1 MEELNKDVGLLDDE
15 DDESSN
21 SYRNNNQMTS
31 SFNSNSSKVNNP
43 FISSNKSKSPVFS
56 TISLQR
62 PRSSGQ
68 QTKIRG
74 LDSYIETYKS
84 SPKNISSL
92 SNDNRIKINLPIE
105 DLSIKNENIY
115 KALDDHSFMTG
126 DDAESTYAIGINRQ
140 SRTSSRR
147 QSINDEDNDDDD
159 DGTINDISQK
169 NLKYKYTA
177 SYKIDEQ
184 TGAFKENSKI
194 SFEKNEQ
201 SSQQKQ
207 KKAPPPPIPPPPKS
221 KSVISDANEKF
232 EVKTDDN
239 SKFFSDFLSMSDN
252 LITKTQMKLEEL
264 NKKATQAVP
273 TSQLNNTQN
282 QYNHPQINEPQK
294 SQIINN
300 QTSSIFNCNKTQNVG
315 LTTPLPPPNS
325 KSLIDL
331 NAFDEQTFDMTNQQH
346 QAMVTQTETQ
356 IDKLFDINNNDFFL
370 NTEPLTQRDSYY
382 DLIGLTKSNSQ
393 YNVQASPQQTS
404 YNISNELML
413 LESAHS
419 DSVNASAPLYNSP
432 YVDNYLDSIINS
444 NTLTF
449 FTSPPIDLTD
459 SPNSSFR
466 KEPSMNLLSS
476 ITEDLFITETVD
488 TSISNFE
495 NNNIDCQI
503 FAPEIQITE
512 PLNEQND
519 DNIVPEDLF
528 NLRNEVPYNQSRPVT
543 PATPIPSA
551 ASVDQLSKDPTNF
564 LSDIEAFLNSN
575 SSILNENLTQSKL
588 NDNIEP
594 AKKEEHVHSKTRF
607 TGKGYRGPSRI
618 KKYVRKDGVMS
629 NDDESSSEDDSE
641 NSQFKI
647 RIRPK
652 TLSQTSLNDE
662 EKQNTGFQLLS
673 KPPKTSEEIQN
684 LQLLRR
690 KSQESLT
697 LTSKLEIQSSDE
709 EVKAENNIEVTPVV
723 ADRKRKQSEVS
734 EISIEMPDEDDNRPL
749 EEFLS
754 KDLCLKEKE
763 EGWILMI
770 RYPLRKPQLI
780 YKNALQK
787 ITEIRAWTETVVK
800 IVDDSKKLKLF
811 YPHDLE
817 NPFHE
822 IELKSAFKF
831 TDLTLQQFDTYTK
844 IHTFKIQEIVFKEM
858 IQMRPDR
865 LFSLPERFLKHFTKP
880 KVTSLLDHTPIPF
893 EVIKFAH
900 MNHRYLANFV
910 TVLQEDFWKLP
921 LMTKKQQKELQKQK
935 QQSSN
940 TQNTLQ
946 SMLPA
951 ALTESKHAHEEIT
964 VKVIDEY
971 KCKLDK
977 KCRILEHKCRTRIFL
992 VSFLNV
998 DEPIIDIG
1006 LNDCLR
1012 HGKEIVGR
1020 HDIIPIKTETWISP
1034 EIFEIN
1040 ESIVDKDEFEKTHS
1054 LKCIDVPD
1062 NQIVEILRYRT
1073 RPRRNYELPLNV
1085 SCTMTV
1091 VKRKIE
1097 IKIECMIAGGYF
1109 TKLNEVFCENIQIR
1123 FPLPDAWVYLFRVEK
1138 RFRYG
1143 ALHSTKSKFGKFKGF
1158 DRFLSLKSSTSSSA
1172 NSNSSTSTTSNTKME
1187 ASCGHGK
1194 YEQAFKSIVWR
1205 IDQLPLKNK
1214 DVYKTQL
1221 FLCRINLQDYDNLP
1235 ESYEPCAYVQYS
1247 MPTCAASKSQV
1258 RSISVNSASD
1268 EPPNKWVKLK
1278 TKFDYE
1284 IDISYVLDKDNDDL
1298 PTLNTEN
1305 CDELKH
1311 IPSESEVENEEDNE
1325 NDDENETLENLD
1337 KIKQQPSEAVLIDL
1351 L

>member
-1 MEELNKDVGLLDDE
+1 MDEFNKDFVLLDDE
-15 DDESSN
+15 EDETFN
-21 SYRNNNQMTS
+21 NYRNNSNQVTS
-31 SFNSNSSKVNNP
+31 SFNTITSKAVG
-43 FISSNKSKSPVFS
+43 SSNKSKTPVS
-56 TISLQR
+56 TISIQR
-62 PRSSGQ
+62 PRGIGQ
-68 QTKIRG
+68 AKGKG
-74 LDSYIETYKS
+74 LDSYIEKYKS
-84 SPKNISSL
+84 SPASNSANISH
-92 SNDNRIKINLPIE
+92 DNKIKINLPIE

-115 KALDDHSFMTG
+115 KSLDDHSFMTG
-126 DDAESTYAIGINRQ
+126 DDASATFSIGTNRQ
-140 SRTSSRR
+140 SRNSSRR
-147 QSINDEDNDDDD
+147 QSINDDDNDEDDEV
-159 DGTINDISQK
+159 NDEK

-177 SYKIDEQ
+177 SYKIDEH

-201 SSQQKQ
+201 KMQQKL
-207 KKAPPPPIPPPPKS
+207 KKAPAPAPPIPPPPMTTSNTGVNSNKE
-221 KSVISDANEKF
+221 IQQ
-232 EVKTDDN
+232 KTDDN
-239 SKFFSDFLSMSDN
+239 SKFFSDFLSMSDS
-252 LITKTQMKLEEL
+252 LIAKTQMKLEEL
-264 NKKATQAVP
+264 SKKSTTTVLQFQTPVKSL
-273 TSQLNNTQN
+273 TN
-282 QYNHPQINEPQK
+282 NEPQPV
-294 SQIINN
+294 NN
-300 QTSSIFNCNKTQNVG
+300 NDLNKTQSVG
-315 LTTPLPPPNS
+315 LNAPPLPIPNS
-325 KSLIDL
+325 SSLIDL
-331 NAFDEQTFDMTNQQH
+331 KSFDIQPIQMTSQKQPEVQNQ
-346 QAMVTQTETQ
+346 AQ
-356 IDKLFDINNNDFFL
+356 IDLLFDINNDNFLL
-370 NTEPLTQRDSYY
+370 NTEPLKQGDSYY

-393 YNVQASPQQTS
+393 NNFYANSSQPAAYKVP
-404 YNISNELML
+404 NELL
-413 LESAHS
+413 QLDGFAYDASSSA
-419 DSVNASAPLYNSP
+419 SVSINTP
-432 YVDNYLDSIINS
+432 YKDNFLDFMTN
-444 NTLTF
+444 NDTLTF
-449 FTSPPIDLTD
+449 YSSPPIDLTD
-459 SPNSSFR
+459 SPNTSFR

-476 ITEDLFITETVD
+476 ITEDLFIIESGDGVK
-488 TSISNFE
+488 NK
-495 NNNIDCQI
+495 NIEPDCQI

-519 DNIVPEDLF
+519 DNIVPENLF
-528 NLRNEVPYNQSRPVT
+528 NLKNEVPYNQSRPIT
-543 PATPIPSA
+543 PLTSTSDQQPIPNE
-551 ASVDQLSKDPTNF
+551 QPNL
-564 LSDIEAFLNSN
+564 LSDIEAFLNLN
-575 SSILNENLTQSKL
+575 SSILTQSESQTSV
-588 NDNIEP
+588 EP
-594 AKKEEHVHSKTRF
+594 VKKDEPIVIKSRFAAKGFK
-607 TGKGYRGPSRI
+607 GPSKV

-629 NDDESSSEDDSE
+629 NDDESSSSEDDS
-641 NSQFKI
+641 SLQFKV

-652 TLSQTSLNDE
+652 TLSITSLDE
-662 EKQNTGFQLLS
+662 ENKQNSFLLLS
-673 KPPKTSEEIQN
+673 KPPKTSEEIQS
-684 LQLLRR
+684 LQLRR

-697 LTSKLEIQSSDE
+697 LTSKLDSQSSE
-709 EVKAENNIEVTPVV
+709 EENKLDQTTSAVSASAE
-723 ADRKRKQSEVS
+723 RGRKQSDVS
-734 EISIEMPDEDDNRPL
+734 EISIEMPDEDDNKPL

-754 KDLCLKEKE
+754 KELCLKEKE

-770 RYPLRKPQLI
+770 RYPLRNPQLI

-800 IVDDSKKLKLF
+800 ITDDNKKIKLF

-817 NPFHE
+817 NCFHE

-844 IHTFKIQEIVFKEM
+844 IHTFKIQEIIFKEM

-865 LFSLPERFLKHFTKP
+865 LFSLPERFLKHFSKP

-900 MNHRYLANFV
+900 MNHKYLASFV
-910 TVLQEDFWKLP
+910 TVLQENFWKLP
-921 LMTKKQQKELQKQK
+921 SLTKKQQKELQKQK
-935 QQSSN
+935 QQQQQQASGS
-940 TQNTLQ
+940 QNANVLQ

-951 ALTESKHAHEEIT
+951 VLTESKHAHEEIT

-971 KCKLDK
+971 KCKLDR
-977 KCRILEHKCRTRIFL
+977 KCRILEQKCRTRIYL

-1006 LNDCLR
+1006 LNYCLR

-1040 ESIVDKDEFEKTHS
+1040 ESIVDREAFEKSHL

-1062 NQIVEILRYRT
+1062 NQIIEILRYRT

-1085 SCTMTV
+1085 NCTMTI

-1097 IKIECMIAGGYF
+1097 IKIECMIAGSYF

-1143 ALHSTKSKFGKFKGF
+1143 ALHSTKSKFGKFKGL
-1158 DRFLSLKSSTSSSA
+1158 DRLLSLKSSISGNSSGSSG
-1172 NSNSSTSTTSNTKME
+1172 NSNASSSSTSTTKME
-1187 ASCGHGK
+1187 ASCGHAK

-1221 FLCRINLQDYDNLP
+1221 FLCRINLQEYDNLP
-1235 ESYEPCAYVQYS
+1235 ETYEPQAYVQYS

-1258 RSISVNSASD
+1258 RSISVNTTSD

-1284 IDISYVLDKDNDDL
+1284 LDINYILDKENDDL
-1298 PTLNTEN
+1298 PALNTED

-1311 IPSESEVENEEDNE
+1311 ISQSESEIENDEENE
-1325 NDDENETLENLD
+1325 NDDDNENMDNLD
-1337 KIKQQPSEAVLIDL
+1337 KIKEQPSDAVLIDL